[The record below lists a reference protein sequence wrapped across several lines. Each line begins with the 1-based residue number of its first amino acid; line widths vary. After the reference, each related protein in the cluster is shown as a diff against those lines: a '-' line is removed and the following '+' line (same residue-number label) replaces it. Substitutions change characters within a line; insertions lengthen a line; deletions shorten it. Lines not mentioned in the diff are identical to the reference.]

1 MPSPGSRYATPP
13 VRPLRIA
20 TCSGRRGKAQK
31 WGFRRRGKTKTSKRN
46 SENFPT
52 LLEGGARTHT
62 SLEKRE
68 REAHAQPLIFVY
80 GCRRSPAEEA
90 EEAGHLQHGAHV
102 AFASAAVLLL
112 MSCIIWLACIRA
124 GNWNGW
130 WRWRWRS
137 GGGGGG
143 PGRSRTPT
151 HSRDDDVAI
160 DVARE
165 RDAGADR
172 DTGLDSEAAANA
184 DTRKKSITNL
194 AILFKTPTDYF
205 PIMSIT
211 TLIELLGSK

>member
-20 TCSGRRGKAQK
+20 TCSGKRGKAQK

-143 PGRSRTPT
+143 SGPKSDTDSQQRWRRCHRRGRGMRRGRRQRHWLRQRGRGECR
-151 HSRDDDVAI
+151 HS
-160 DVARE
+160 
-165 RDAGADR
+165 
-172 DTGLDSEAAANA
+172 
-184 DTRKKSITNL
+184 KKVH
-194 AILFKTPTDYF
+194 Y
-205 PIMSIT
+205 
-211 TLIELLGSK
+211 